1 MLRLVLLICS
11 VFLISTF
18 PARASDADRHLCF
31 SRDEAVWVSDLDG
44 TGARQITR
52 GADPAISP
60 DGRHIAYT
68 ELGKGTVRHI
78 GVIDLGSGAKSIF
91 RNLPSD
97 NAYGAVWS
105 PEGKQLVFKLFVS
118 DHWRLGLIQVDGTGF
133 QFIGK
138 LSPTDQDYE
147 SPAWAVDGK
156 SLYTQDLTNIY
167 RIDLSGKVLIQ
178 WKISESLLNADMNSN
193 NRIEPAADDQH
204 LLLDA
209 DLDKDGPIKN
219 WEGPPP
225 AVFLLDI
232 ATEKAKRISPVTP
245 YAWEP
250 CWLSEQEY
258 LFTGTRDGK
267 HFEIYKASLTGGTP
281 QLLIKNGSGGTVS
294 K

>member
-11 VFLISTF
+11 VLLILTF
-18 PARASDADRHLCF
+18 PARASDADRRLCF

-44 TGARQITR
+44 TGARQITK

-60 DGRHIAYT
+60 DGHHIAYT

-105 PEGKQLVFKLFVS
+105 PEGKQLVY
-118 DHWRLGLIQVDGTGF
+118 
-133 QFIGK
+133 
-138 LSPTDQDYE
+138 YE

-156 SLYTQDLTNIY
+156 TLYTQDLTNIY

-219 WEGPPP
+219 
-225 AVFLLDI
+225 
-232 ATEKAKRISPVTP
+232 
-245 YAWEP
+245 
-250 CWLSEQEY
+250 
-258 LFTGTRDGK
+258 
-267 HFEIYKASLTGGTP
+267 
-281 QLLIKNGSGGTVS
+281 
-294 K
+294 